1 MLALVYGLW
10 PASTYAEDGLGE
22 GTPKELSGWGTAGDL
37 LTVIVV
43 LIVIIGLIILL
54 IKFLSK
60 NSKWFSSGKGIHLM
74 AGVQLG
80 QHKSM
85 QMVEVGNRIY
95 LLGIGDNVQLIDKIE
110 DPDQVDQIRQ
120 AFFEAGAAGNDGIA
134 RLRALFKKPSRQA
147 QSTDLDASPSFQEIF
162 YQKMNKVGD
171 SKKQQLDE
179 WLKPDDRT
187 EDR

>member
-1 MLALVYGLW
+1 MLALFYGLW
-10 PASTYAEDGLGE
+10 PASTRAEEDFGE
-22 GTPKELSGWGTAGDL
+22 SSSPSGWGTFADL
-37 LTVIVV
+37 MTVIVV
-43 LIVIIGLIILL
+43 LIVIIGLIILF

-85 QMVEVGNRIY
+85 QMVEVAGRIY
-95 LLGIGDNVQLIDKIE
+95 VLGVGENVQLIDKIE

-120 AFFEAGAAGNDGIA
+120 AFYDVGANGSDGLA
-134 RLRALFKKPSRQA
+134 RLRALFKKQNGEA